1 MLGYNEDGPMYEYD
15 PDACAR
21 HLEQAWGGVLPETGF
36 RFSLVYPGD
45 DSTTHTIGA
54 ILQEQLSAINEN
66 YRLELIGM
74 TFPLFRST
82 AIANQAPMF
91 LSGWVED
98 FHDPHNWAQ
107 PYTIGVFAA
116 RQNMPEELRG
126 RFQEVVEAGVAT
138 TDPEAREQAY
148 FALQQLYHETAPAV
162 ILGQTSGY
170 HIEPRYVEGW
180 YYDTDAFTPMYALSL
195 RSE

>member
-1 MLGYNEDGPMYEYD
+1 MYDYD

-36 RFSLVYPGD
+36 RFGLVYPSD
-45 DSTTHTIGA
+45 DPHANTIGA
-54 ILQEQLSAINEN
+54 ILQEQLAAINEN

-74 TFPLFRST
+74 SFPLYRGT
-82 AIANQAPMF
+82 TVANQAPMF

-107 PYTIGVFAA
+107 PYTIGLFAG

-126 RFQEVVEAGVAT
+126 RFQELVEVGIAT

-148 FALQQLYHETAPAV
+148 FALQQLYYETAPAV
-162 ILGQTSGY
+162 ILGQSSY
-170 HIEPRYVEGW
+170 YRIEPRYIEG
-180 YYDTDAFTPMYALSL
+180 YYFNLASFTPMYALSL